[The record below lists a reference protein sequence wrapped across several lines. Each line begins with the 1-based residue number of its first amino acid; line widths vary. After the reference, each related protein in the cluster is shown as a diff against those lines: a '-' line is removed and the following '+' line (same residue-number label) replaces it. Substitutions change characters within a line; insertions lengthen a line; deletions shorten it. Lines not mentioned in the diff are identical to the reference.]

1 MSVCVWSIPRPVLHP
16 ADTSGLFS
24 VHPTTT
30 SLSWADCT
38 SGNLSMRV
46 GFMHVQMSTYC
57 TYVILFSFCCSLN
70 YTVIWIYQSSIYL
83 DLNAEADA
91 EHKVRFSQN
100 PFGAVWRRQTQIG
113 REKAKPKNQATELR
127 KKNITQRQTFFK
139 LEKGWKTMNTHGRTK
154 KIWRRNSE
162 WYTVAGW

>member
-46 GFMHVQMSTYC
+46 GLMHVQ
-57 TYVILFSFCCSLN
+57 YVHILHICNIIFLLLFTKLHS
-70 YTVIWIYQSSIYL
+70 WIYQSSIYL

-100 PFGAVWRRQTQIG
+100 PFGAVWHRQTHIG
-113 REKAKPKNQATELR
+113 REKAKPKNQATELS

-139 LEKGWKTMNTHGRTK
+139 PKNGWKTMNT
-154 KIWRRNSE
+154 
-162 WYTVAGW
+162 